1 VTNSEPPV
9 LDRKRWSKV
18 APVAVA
24 GMFPY
29 LGAAVRLLTPSPLLI
44 VVAGLLLWLLAGA
57 ITFAIFYRNRTPRAD
72 ENLTL
77 SILVSMLS
85 FASFYTAAAVLKN
98 LALARYWPG
107 H

>member
-1 VTNSEPPV
+1 VTNSKPPV

-29 LGAAVRLLTPSPLLI
+29 LGAAVRLLTPRPLLI

-57 ITFAIFYRNRTPRAD
+57 ITFATLYRNRTARAD
-72 ENLTL
+72 ENLAL
-77 SILVSMLS
+77 SILASTLS
-85 FASFYTAAAVLKN
+85 FASFYTAAAVLTN